1 MFLSQAKFHL
11 QGAHNFLKSQ
21 GYFYEYNGG
30 RHSVRLKTRQAL
42 EAWRLLQ
49 AGKPVVFDLVKVLY
63 SYMTGNGVRIARGH
77 KKIIGEEDDT
87 FTFEELRDH
96 HGLLANR
103 EMEWHEALD
112 KIPGVDVAYVNA
124 LVRRGEDLTKEP
136 RIKLSTI
143 HGAKGGEAE
152 NVVLYTDLTVAAEES
167 MERDADSIHRVF
179 YVAVTRSMR
188 NLFIVEPENFNRSYA
203 L

>member
-1 MFLSQAKFHL
+1 
-11 QGAHNFLKSQ
+11 
-21 GYFYEYNGG
+21 
-30 RHSVRLKTRQAL
+30 
-42 EAWRLLQ
+42 
-49 AGKPVVFDLVKVLY
+49 
-63 SYMTGNGVRIARGH
+63 MTGNGVRIARGH

-96 HGLLANR
+96 HGLLATR

>member
-1 MFLSQAKFHL
+1 M
-11 QGAHNFLKSQ
+11 
-21 GYFYEYNGG
+21 
-30 RHSVRLKTRQAL
+30 
-42 EAWRLLQ
+42 
-49 AGKPVVFDLVKVLY
+49 
-63 SYMTGNGVRIARGH
+63 
-77 KKIIGEEDDT
+77 
-87 FTFEELRDH
+87 
-96 HGLLANR
+96 
-103 EMEWHEALD
+103 D

-188 NLFIVEPENFNRSYA
+188 NLLSWNPKILTGVMRCDR
-203 L
+203 

>member
-1 MFLSQAKFHL
+1 M
-11 QGAHNFLKSQ
+11 
-21 GYFYEYNGG
+21 
-30 RHSVRLKTRQAL
+30 
-42 EAWRLLQ
+42 Q